1 MNTMMSSVLNAH
13 VANETRKAVRGNSG
27 SCGCV
32 ENKHTR
38 EAERDDMW
46 MCFLI
51 GITLGIAYL
60 TIDEKNGL
68 VDFFYLLIYTI
79 CQGSVY
85 SLHWDDK
92 QPAKAV
98 KTSLVLSSILAVVML
113 VPFIMDMDT
122 QIHFRECMGGLGI
135 NASMHYV
142 YRDYTDYSNLI
153 EISVMLLFCVMS
165 VVRPLYHLYK
175 MK

>member
-1 MNTMMSSVLNAH
+1 MNTMANSVLNAH
-13 VANETRKAVRGNSG
+13 VANETRAVSGNG
-27 SCGCV
+27 SCV

-68 VDFFYLLIYTI
+68 EDFFYLFIYTI

-98 KTSLVLSSILAVVML
+98 KTSLVLSMILSLVML

-122 QIHFRECMGGLGI
+122 QIHFHECVGGFGI
-135 NASMHYV
+135 NGSMHYV